1 MLFDQV
7 EKLGPQDDRIQ
18 SRLSET
24 KTYTSALRQ
33 MYVDAFDSNALIY
46 DIAHKLTDGFTN
58 ITSASVMADSRV
70 IKVLRYAVAP
80 TISQM
85 KFGQFVGLNS
95 VDKFEKKPL
104 KNGTSF
110 ENLRQVAENITIYVN
125 KNIDKDRFIWI
136 DDPAQ
141 RTPLSESYAKKWT
154 CSIAADQN
162 AQTSYRNWRKDKQ
175 EKSAH
180 NAIEGLGYSLA
191 VFKGILQN
199 PDDLQVGTYTYEIKV
214 KGRTTQKADIVCR
227 SKKTNKLV
235 LIEAKAV
242 GVELDATKRV
252 KECCDKA
259 NDWRSSDDLMQPQV
273 VSLIAGFFTENN
285 IRNLEASN
293 IKVVWEHKL
302 EDFGDIL

>member
-80 TISQM
+80 TISQIN
-85 KFGQFVGLNS
+85 FGQFVGLNS

-125 KNIDKDRFIWI
+125 KNIPETD
-136 DDPAQ
+136 
-141 RTPLSESYAKKWT
+141 
-154 CSIAADQN
+154 
-162 AQTSYRNWRKDKQ
+162 
-175 EKSAH
+175 
-180 NAIEGLGYSLA
+180 
-191 VFKGILQN
+191 
-199 PDDLQVGTYTYEIKV
+199 
-214 KGRTTQKADIVCR
+214 
-227 SKKTNKLV
+227 
-235 LIEAKAV
+235 
-242 GVELDATKRV
+242 
-252 KECCDKA
+252 
-259 NDWRSSDDLMQPQV
+259 
-273 VSLIAGFFTENN
+273 
-285 IRNLEASN
+285 
-293 IKVVWEHKL
+293 
-302 EDFGDIL
+302 